1 MIDRGAEGSK
11 VELTVRHGSE
21 TRHLL
26 LVYAHDF
33 CLKILSSI
41 LNWFL
46 LRLMGYKV
54 CLLF

>member
-26 LVYAHDF
+26 LVYAHDL
-33 CLKILSSI
+33 CLKICV
-41 LNWFL
+41 LNIEL
-46 LRLMGYKV
+46 VRVATYGL
-54 CLLF
+54 